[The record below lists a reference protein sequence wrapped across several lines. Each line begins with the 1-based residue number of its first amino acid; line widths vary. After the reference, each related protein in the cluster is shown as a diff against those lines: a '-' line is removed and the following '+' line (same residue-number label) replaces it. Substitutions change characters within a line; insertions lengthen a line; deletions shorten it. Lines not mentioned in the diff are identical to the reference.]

1 LAIEMLNS
9 VMIKAGKKYLLI
21 FPKML
26 LKFIFKTNIIN
37 FEMITTMNYLHNK
50 NNFSLLADK
59 LMDIIIGN
67 LKQVL
72 KTKIM
77 QIRKL

>member
-1 LAIEMLNS
+1 MAIEMLNS